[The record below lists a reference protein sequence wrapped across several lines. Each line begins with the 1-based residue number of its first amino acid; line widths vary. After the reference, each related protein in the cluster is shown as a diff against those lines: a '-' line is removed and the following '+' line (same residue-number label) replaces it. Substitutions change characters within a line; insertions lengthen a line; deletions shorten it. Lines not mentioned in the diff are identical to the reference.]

1 MTQRKLLI
9 LFAISMLLSASKCEK
24 HPPPTGELCGYR
36 GQTCGDLA
44 CNNPN
49 LPDGQ
54 QDYSRDISVGD
65 IVASPSRFN
74 DMNSYCIQLRGDLIK
89 CEKDLARC
97 D

>member
-1 MTQRKLLI
+1 MTHRKLLI
-9 LFAISMLLSASKCEK
+9 LFAISILLSASKCEK
-24 HPPPTGELCGYR
+24 YPPPVGELCGYR

-54 QDYSRDISVGD
+54 QDYTREADVGD
-65 IVASPSRFN
+65 IVVSPGRYN
-74 DMNSYCIQLRGDLIK
+74 DMFNYCTDLRKDLIK